1 MRINRLFGYWK
12 YQSTKTMRST
22 PFNHCANFVLFSL
35 FLLCLGYQARAFQAP
50 KKVALSEIYRQ
61 IIQSEEAVLQ
71 FKGLYLQ
78 DDFTTAKNL
87 KNPELFYQAL
97 KEKIKIDIPFDSLGI
112 KTSVEVVYLDDITA
126 KNISFAFL
134 NLGWLEFKVGHFERL
149 NFHSIKADTVFMDS
163 VYVNYAF
170 RIEDSEFNEF
180 SDIES
185 SYQSQYIYRSEF
197 NGYYN
202 MYRSRI
208 HEEFYIY
215 DSRFKEGAHIG
226 PHFEGTFTDFL
237 SSGNTFEPIDSAL
250 PFYLEEISPDS
261 VIYKTQVVFNIFGQ
275 LNQFSLEDNEFF
287 SKGDEQFVYLT
298 SAGACEGM
306 SVAGNLFQSHLY
318 IASTI
323 SVRLDFVENETLG
336 NLVLSEL
343 ILEGKNNDL
352 SWSQFEG
359 FKLAAA
365 TIPAEMFTDPNQG
378 YELPDEHINRLF
390 RQTSNFAIKAFRGL
404 TEEEF
409 EDEILYQRLI
419 SSYYRL
425 YKVFKENG
433 QIADA
438 NHTYVE
444 MKDVQLRHLK
454 YKYVSYGGLENWI
467 QWRLNQLLK
476 AYTDYGTNPSQA
488 IRISIF
494 VLFIFAIFYFFFPSE
509 WDTKSKGQ
517 LISDYKI
524 FIEKNQ
530 HGYFKPFLK
539 LSLGFSISLINAIT
553 LSLNSF
559 VTLGFGSIPTSGLA
573 RYVCILQGFIGWFL
587 LSVFTASLINQVM
600 F

>member
-1 MRINRLFGYWK
+1 MDIG
-12 YQSTKTMRST
+12 STNQPQHMRSIQLKLS
-22 PFNHCANFVLFSL
+22 PSILFFSFL
-35 FLLCLGYQARAFQAP
+35 FLILFNEAIAFQTP
-50 KKVALSEIYRQ
+50 KRVMLSEIYRQ
-61 IIQSEEAVLQ
+61 IIESDEEILQ
-71 FKGLYLQ
+71 FKGIYLQ
-78 DDFTTAKNL
+78 DDFTTAKNV
-87 KNPELFYQAL
+87 KDPELFYKAL

-112 KTSVEVVYLDDITA
+112 KSNVEVVYMDDITA
-126 KNISFAFL
+126 KTVSFAFL
-134 NLGWLEFKVGHFERL
+134 NLEFFEFKVGKFERL

-163 VYVNYAF
+163 VHVNYAF
-170 RIEDSEFNEF
+170 TIEDSKFNDF

-185 SYQSQYIYRSEF
+185 NYQSHYIYRSEF
-197 NGYYN
+197 SGYYN

-237 SSGNTFEPIDSAL
+237 TIGTVFEQIDSEL
-250 PFYLEEISPDS
+250 PLLLEEISSDS
-261 VIYKTQVVFNIFGQ
+261 IVYKTQVVFNIFGK
-275 LNQFSLEDNEFF
+275 LDQFSLDDNQFY
-287 SKGDEQFVYLT
+287 SKGDEQYVYI
-298 SAGACEGM
+298 SGASSIG
-306 SVAGNLFQSHLY
+306 SVSIVVNLFQSQLY
-318 IASTI
+318 IAATI
-323 SVRLDFVENETLG
+323 GTRMDFVENETLG
-336 NLVLSEL
+336 NIILSDL

-352 SWSQFEG
+352 NWAQFDG
-359 FKLAAA
+359 FKLAVA
-365 TIPAEMFTDPNQG
+365 TIPADMFTDPNRG
-378 YELPDEHINRLF
+378 YDFTDEYIDQIWV
-390 RQTSNFAIKAFRGL
+390 QTSNFAIKTFRGI
-404 TEEEF
+404 TDEEF

-444 MKDVQLRHLK
+444 MKDVQLRLLK
-454 YKYVSYGGLENWI
+454 YKYREYGGLENFI

-476 AYTDYGTNPSQA
+476 FYTDYGTNPSQA

-494 VLFIFAIFYFFFPSE
+494 VVFLFSIFYFFFPSE

-517 LISDYKI
+517 LILDYKI
-524 FIEKNQ
+524 FSEKNN
-530 HGYFKPFLK
+530 HGYFKPFLR
-539 LSLGFSISLINAIT
+539 LSVGFFISLVNAIT

-559 VTLGFGSIPTSGLA
+559 VTLGFGTIPTSGLA

>member
-1 MRINRLFGYWK
+1 LDIG
-12 YQSTKTMRST
+12 STNQPQHMRSIQLKLS
-22 PFNHCANFVLFSL
+22 PSILFFSFL
-35 FLLCLGYQARAFQAP
+35 FLILFNEAIAFQTP
-50 KKVALSEIYRQ
+50 KRVMLSEIYRQ
-61 IIQSEEAVLQ
+61 IIESDEEILQ
-71 FKGLYLQ
+71 FKGIYLQ
-78 DDFTTAKNL
+78 DDFTTAKNV
-87 KNPELFYQAL
+87 KDPELFYKAL

-112 KTSVEVVYLDDITA
+112 KSNVEVVYMDDITA
-126 KNISFAFL
+126 KTVSFAFL
-134 NLGWLEFKVGHFERL
+134 NLEFFEFKVGKFERL

-163 VYVNYAF
+163 VHVNYAF
-170 RIEDSEFNEF
+170 TIEDSKFNDF

-185 SYQSQYIYRSEF
+185 NYQSHYIYRSEF
-197 NGYYN
+197 SGYYN

-237 SSGNTFEPIDSAL
+237 TIGTVFEQIDSEL
-250 PFYLEEISPDS
+250 PLLLEEISSDS
-261 VIYKTQVVFNIFGQ
+261 IVYKTQVVFNIFGK
-275 LNQFSLEDNEFF
+275 LDQFSLDDNQFY
-287 SKGDEQFVYLT
+287 SKGDEQYVYI
-298 SAGACEGM
+298 SGASSIG
-306 SVAGNLFQSHLY
+306 SVSIVVNLFQSQLY
-318 IASTI
+318 IAATI
-323 SVRLDFVENETLG
+323 GTRMDFVENETLG
-336 NLVLSEL
+336 NIILSDL

-352 SWSQFEG
+352 NWAQFDG
-359 FKLAAA
+359 FKLAVA
-365 TIPAEMFTDPNQG
+365 TIPADMFTDPNRG
-378 YELPDEHINRLF
+378 YDFTDEYIDQIWV
-390 RQTSNFAIKAFRGL
+390 QTSNFAIKTFRGI
-404 TEEEF
+404 TDEEF

-444 MKDVQLRHLK
+444 MKDVQLRLLK
-454 YKYVSYGGLENWI
+454 YKYREYGGLENFI

-476 AYTDYGTNPSQA
+476 FYTDYGTNPSQA

-494 VLFIFAIFYFFFPSE
+494 VVFLFSIFYFFFPSE

-517 LISDYKI
+517 LILDYKI
-524 FIEKNQ
+524 FSEKNN
-530 HGYFKPFLK
+530 HGYFKPFLR
-539 LSLGFSISLINAIT
+539 LSVGFFISLVNAIT

-559 VTLGFGSIPTSGLA
+559 VTLGFGTIPTSGLA

>member
-1 MRINRLFGYWK
+1 
-12 YQSTKTMRST
+12 MRSIRLRLS
-22 PFNHCANFVLFSL
+22 PSVLFFL
-35 FLLCLGYQARAFQAP
+35 IFFLLFFIESKAFQSP
-50 KKVALSEIYRQ
+50 KRVMLSEIYRQ
-61 IIQSEEAVLQ
+61 IIESDYDVLQ
-71 FKGLYLQ
+71 FKGIYIQ
-78 DDFTTAKNL
+78 DDFTTPKNV
-87 KNPELFYQAL
+87 KDPKLFYQAL

-112 KTSVEVVYLDDITA
+112 KTFVDVIYMDNIMA
-126 KNISFAFL
+126 KNLSFAFL
-134 NLGWLEFKVGHFERL
+134 NVDLFDFKVCQFERL
-149 NFHSIKADTVFMDS
+149 NFYSMKADTVFMDS
-163 VYVNYAF
+163 VHVNYAF
-170 RIEDSEFNEF
+170 QIVDSKFNEF

-197 NGYYN
+197 SGYYN

-208 HEEFYIY
+208 REEFYIF

-237 SSGNTFEPIDSAL
+237 VTGTTFEQIDSNL
-250 PFYLEEISPDS
+250 PLLLEDISPDS
-261 VIYKTQVVFNIFGQ
+261 IVYKTQVVFNIFGELDQ
-275 LNQFSLEDNEFF
+275 LSLEDNNFYA
-287 SKGDEQFVYLT
+287 KGDEQFAYLT
-298 SAGACEGM
+298 SASAIGGITI
-306 SVAGNLFQSHLY
+306 AGNLFQSHLY
-318 IASTI
+318 LAATVST
-323 SVRLDFVENETLG
+323 RMDFVENETYG
-336 NLVLSEL
+336 NIILSDL

-352 SWSQFEG
+352 NWAQFDG
-359 FKLAAA
+359 FKLAVA
-365 TIPAEMFTDPNQG
+365 TVPAGMFTDPNQG
-378 YELPDEHINRLF
+378 YDLSEDQIDRLY
-390 RQTSNFAIKAFRGL
+390 RQTSNFAIKSFRGL
-404 TEEEF
+404 TDDEF

-444 MKDVQLRHLK
+444 MKDVQLRLLK
-454 YKYVSYGGLENWI
+454 YKYREYGGLENFI

-494 VLFIFAIFYFFFPSE
+494 VVLLFSIFYFFFPSE

-517 LISDYKI
+517 LILDYKV
-524 FIEKNQ
+524 FVEKND
-530 HGYFKPFLK
+530 HGYFKPFLR
-539 LSLGFSISLINAIT
+539 LSVGFLVSLVNAIT

-559 VTLGFGSIPTSGLA
+559 VTLGFGTIPTSGLA

>member
-1 MRINRLFGYWK
+1 
-12 YQSTKTMRST
+12 MRSIQFKLR
-22 PFNHCANFVLFSL
+22 PSILIGLSL
-35 FLLCLGYQARAFQAP
+35 FLFLFNEAIAFQAP
-50 KKVALSEIYRQ
+50 KKVMLSEFYRQ
-61 IIQSEEAVLQ
+61 IIETDEEILQ
-71 FKGLYLQ
+71 FKGIYLQ
-78 DDFTTAKNL
+78 DDFTTAKNV
-87 KNPELFYQAL
+87 KDPELFYKAL

-112 KTSVEVVYLDDITA
+112 KSNVEVVYMDDITA
-126 KNISFAFL
+126 KTISFAYL
-134 NLGWLEFKVGHFERL
+134 NLEFFDFKVGKFERL

-163 VYVNYAF
+163 VHVNYAF
-170 RIEDSEFNEF
+170 TIEDSKFNDF

-185 SYQSQYIYRSEF
+185 NYQSQYIYRSEF
-197 NGYYN
+197 SGYYN

-237 SSGNTFEPIDSAL
+237 TTGTVFEQIDSEL
-250 PFYLEEISPDS
+250 PLLLEDISPDS
-261 VIYKTQVVFNIFGQ
+261 VVYKTQVVFNIFGK
-275 LNQFSLEDNEFF
+275 LDQFALEDNQFY
-287 SKGDEQFVYLT
+287 SKGDEQYVYI
-298 SAGACEGM
+298 SGAAPIG
-306 SVAGNLFQSHLY
+306 SVSILSNQIQSQLY
-318 IASTI
+318 ISAT
-323 SVRLDFVENETLG
+323 VGTRMDFVENETLG
-336 NLVLSEL
+336 NIILSDL
-343 ILEGKNNDL
+343 ILEGKNNEL
-352 SWSQFEG
+352 NWAQFDG
-359 FKLAAA
+359 FKLAVA
-365 TIPAEMFTDPNQG
+365 TIPADMFTDPNRG
-378 YELPDEHINRLF
+378 YDFTDEYVDQIWV
-390 RQTSNFAIKAFRGL
+390 QTSNFAIKTFRGI
-404 TEEEF
+404 TEVEF

-444 MKDVQLRHLK
+444 MKDVQLRLLK
-454 YKYVSYGGLENWI
+454 YKYGEYGGLENFI

-488 IRISIF
+488 IKISIF
-494 VLFIFAIFYFFFPSE
+494 VVIIFAIFYFFFPSE

-524 FIEKNQ
+524 FTEKNE

-539 LSLGFSISLINAIT
+539 LSVGFFVSLVNAMT

-573 RYVCILQGFIGWFL
+573 RYICILQGFIGWFL

>member
-1 MRINRLFGYWK
+1 LDIG
-12 YQSTKTMRST
+12 STNQPQHMRSIQLKLS
-22 PFNHCANFVLFSL
+22 PSILFFSFL
-35 FLLCLGYQARAFQAP
+35 FLILFNEAIAFQTP
-50 KKVALSEIYRQ
+50 KRVMLSEIYRQ
-61 IIQSEEAVLQ
+61 IIESDEEILQ
-71 FKGLYLQ
+71 FKGIYLQ
-78 DDFTTAKNL
+78 DDFTTAKNV
-87 KNPELFYQAL
+87 KDPELFYKAL

-112 KTSVEVVYLDDITA
+112 KSNVEVVYMDDITA
-126 KNISFAFL
+126 KTVSFAFL
-134 NLGWLEFKVGHFERL
+134 NLEFFEFKVGKFERL

-163 VYVNYAF
+163 VHVNYAF
-170 RIEDSEFNEF
+170 TIEDSKFNDF

-185 SYQSQYIYRSEF
+185 NYQSHYIYRSEF
-197 NGYYN
+197 SGYYN

-237 SSGNTFEPIDSAL
+237 TIGTVFEQIDSEL
-250 PFYLEEISPDS
+250 PLLLEEISSDS
-261 VIYKTQVVFNIFGQ
+261 IVYKTQVVFNIFGK
-275 LNQFSLEDNEFF
+275 LDLFSLDDNQFY
-287 SKGDEQFVYLT
+287 SKGDEQYVYI
-298 SAGACEGM
+298 SGASSIG
-306 SVAGNLFQSHLY
+306 SVSIVVNLFQSQLY
-318 IASTI
+318 IAATI
-323 SVRLDFVENETLG
+323 GTRMDFVENETLG
-336 NLVLSEL
+336 NIILSDL

-352 SWSQFEG
+352 NWAQFDG
-359 FKLAAA
+359 FKLAVA
-365 TIPAEMFTDPNQG
+365 TIPADMFTDPNRG
-378 YELPDEHINRLF
+378 YDFTDEYIDQIWV
-390 RQTSNFAIKAFRGL
+390 QTSNFAIKTFRGI
-404 TEEEF
+404 TDEEF

-444 MKDVQLRHLK
+444 MKDVQLRLLK
-454 YKYVSYGGLENWI
+454 YKYREYGGLENFI

-476 AYTDYGTNPSQA
+476 FYTDYGTNPSQA

-494 VLFIFAIFYFFFPSE
+494 VVFLFSIFYFFFPSE

-517 LISDYKI
+517 LILDYKI
-524 FIEKNQ
+524 FSEKNN
-530 HGYFKPFLK
+530 HGYFKPFLR
-539 LSLGFSISLINAIT
+539 LSVGFFISLVNAIT

-559 VTLGFGSIPTSGLA
+559 VTLGFGTIPTSGLA